1 MKKTLIKED
10 LFNKKWW
17 IKFLN
22 TLIYMKYNVSLY
34 CLKAEKTKRA
44 KILMNIEKEK
54 DKLCKN

>member
-1 MKKTLIKED
+1 
-10 LFNKKWW
+10 
-17 IKFLN
+17 
-22 TLIYMKYNVSLY
+22 MKYNVSLY